1 MAPDRPFLD
10 ELQGELELWQRQ
22 GLVSGVQAR
31 RILAHYGL
39 VPQAEEEARRTGR
52 LAAIVGFLGAAF
64 IFLGSLVFGGNVY
77 LIAESYDVPA
87 REPLLL
93 ALWSA
98 GAFATAYADASRP
111 ALYLALLAAAAW
123 YQMQLDAW
131 RIGMLGAAGVV
142 GPATFV
148 PYGLLLLSLGDLQRP
163 LALSLGLAQE
173 DAG

>member
-1 MAPDRPFLD
+1 
-10 ELQGELELWQRQ
+10 
-22 GLVSGVQAR
+22 
-31 RILAHYGL
+31 
-39 VPQAEEEARRTGR
+39 
-52 LAAIVGFLGAAF
+52 
-64 IFLGSLVFGGNVY
+64 
-77 LIAESYDVPA
+77 
-87 REPLLL
+87 
-93 ALWSA
+93 
-98 GAFATAYADASRP
+98 ATAYADASRP

-142 GPATFV
+142 GSATFV